1 MHTLADRD
9 GVIWFDGELV
19 SWREAKVHVLT
30 HTLHYG
36 LGVFEGLRAYA
47 TDNGPMIFRLHDHT
61 RRLFR
66 SAHILTF
73 PMPWSEE
80 ELNEA
85 QVTVVR
91 ENNLKEAY
99 IRPMCFLGSENMGLR
114 AEGLTPH
121 CSIAAWEW
129 PAYVSPEAR
138 VEGIKV
144 RTSSYT
150 RHHVNITM
158 CKAKANGN
166 YINSLLA
173 LREATQSGCE
183 EALLLDN
190 EGYVAE
196 GSGENIFLVQNGQL
210 VTPELTSCLEG
221 ITRATV
227 IALAEEIG
235 LTVSE
240 RRITR
245 DEVYIADEAFFT
257 GSAAEV
263 LPIRELD
270 DRTIGCGDRG
280 PVTEKLQ
287 TMYFDQVMGR
297 RDQHPEWSTPVG

>member
-1 MHTLADRD
+1 M
-9 GVIWFDGELV
+9 
-19 SWREAKVHVLT
+19 
-30 HTLHYG
+30 
-36 LGVFEGLRAYA
+36 
-47 TDNGPMIFRLHDHT
+47 
-61 RRLFR
+61 
-66 SAHILTF
+66 
-73 PMPWSEE
+73 
-80 ELNEA
+80 
-85 QVTVVR
+85 
-91 ENNLKEAY
+91 
-99 IRPMCFLGSENMGLR
+99 
-114 AEGLTPH
+114 
-121 CSIAAWEW
+121 
-129 PAYVSPEAR
+129 
-138 VEGIKV
+138 
-144 RTSSYT
+144 
-150 RHHVNITM
+150 
-158 CKAKANGN
+158 
-166 YINSLLA
+166 
-173 LREATQSGCE
+173 
-183 EALLLDN
+183 
-190 EGYVAE
+190 
-196 GSGENIFLVQNGQL
+196 QNGQL